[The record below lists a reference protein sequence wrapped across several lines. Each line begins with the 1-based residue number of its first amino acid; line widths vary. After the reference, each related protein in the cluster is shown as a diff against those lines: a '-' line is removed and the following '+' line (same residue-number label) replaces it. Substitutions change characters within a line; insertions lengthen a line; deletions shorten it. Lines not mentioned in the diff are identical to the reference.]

1 MGTGPIHS
9 ESRMSKKA
17 LGLDKLDMNAEL
29 HGELVSDNENKC
41 QIKEFTDKSHSPLAD
56 QNAIDDAFNLTPIN
70 FDKLM
75 N

>member
-17 LGLDKLDMNAEL
+17 LGLDKLDLNAEL
-29 HGELVSDNENKC
+29 HAELASDNEAKN

-56 QNAIDDAFNLTPIN
+56 
-70 FDKLM
+70 
-75 N
+75 